1 MRTLFEFG
9 SQLNSR
15 DLNLALASL
24 IGVGPICGFN
34 EARVDGSILNIYST
48 ETGQSSGIYRHVW
61 WDKVKSRF
69 VNQLEEGGNTA
80 QIHHGCIARDG
91 YMYLDDLTDLS
102 VHIQNTKATNNEV
115 LLFAQHIGVS
125 DPVDNPV
132 NLVAYYNTS
141 TISFYQNFYLP
152 QLSGDLTLF
161 YNNGGESGIN
171 FKKLEDQAFA
181 SIPTGTNVS
190 KENSVL
196 IGIYGTGF
204 NSNTNTQ
211 ENFSIVP
218 YNGEFPTKISYNL
231 LVHQYLINLGNRV
244 SRLESK

>member
-1 MRTLFEFG
+1 MKTLFEYG

-34 EARVDGSILNIYST
+34 EVKIDGNLLKVLST
-48 ETGQSSGIYRHVW
+48 EIGQSSGIYRHLF

-69 VNQLEEGGNTA
+69 VNQLEDGGNIA
-80 QIHHGCIARDG
+80 QIQHACIARDG
-91 YMYLDDLTDLS
+91 YMYIDDTPDLQI
-102 VHIQNTKATNNEV
+102 HIQNSKVVNNEV
-115 LLFAQHIGVS
+115 LLFAQHIAVS

-132 NLVAYYNTS
+132 NLVAYYNIS
-141 TISFYQNFYLP
+141 TTSFYQNFYLP
-152 QLSGDLTLF
+152 QLTGDLTLF
-161 YNNGGESGIN
+161 YSNSGNPDIS
-171 FKKLEDQAFA
+171 FKKLEDQAFV
-181 SIPTGTNVS
+181 SIPSSNVV

-204 NSNTNTQ
+204 NGNTNTQ

-218 YNGEFPTKISYNL
+218 YNGEFPTKISYNV
-231 LVHQYLINLGNRV
+231 LVHQYLMNLGNRV